1 MCARLRWL
9 VDSAPIGRPV
19 RRHPRFEASWRQLR
33 GGREAMKIDKKPNKQ
48 FQVDLRKLI
57 NYLWEDE
64 SKHYDELPSRNHIFV
79 SIKNVAKSIGYDRH

>member
-1 MCARLRWL
+1 
-9 VDSAPIGRPV
+9 
-19 RRHPRFEASWRQLR
+19 
-33 GGREAMKIDKKPNKQ
+33 MKIDKKPNKQ